1 MMDIVD
7 ALQETTSIMGAKH
20 LKLPCL
26 LFHPKCAAGKYG
38 NYYDFEF
45 YTLLMTRP
53 NTYYMRK
60 KYLARCNC
68 YEPVAQKFII
78 NGLWPI
84 YNDFNARPKCRSA
97 SNAQRVFDGEQFKI
111 AETTCVVKMK
121 EYWPNPTAK
130 DLTESKFFWERQW
143 KEHDVNVTKML
154 EDAGISIGMD
164 FDPIVII
171 QVIEKKTK
179 SFPNIRCYKGML
191 WGDRICFGKYGM
203 FRDCNMRIVYHKI
216 SLPAMPPTIKAEPS
230 PRLGGKKKKKGFPAE
245 QPRPGG
251 GVGPTSSGW
260 PEGKSYPRS
269 KTRGVTVALQHLLQ

>member
-53 NTYYMRK
+53 NTYYMCERNT
-60 KYLARCNC
+60 L
-68 YEPVAQKFII
+68 
-78 NGLWPI
+78 L
-84 YNDFNARPKCRSA
+84 DL
-97 SNAQRVFDGEQFKI
+97 I
-111 AETTCVVKMK
+111 AMSPSHRNLSSMETTCVVKMK

-143 KEHDVNVTKML
+143 KEHDVNMTKML

-164 FDPIVII
+164 SDPIVII
-171 QVIEKKTK
+171 QVI
-179 SFPNIRCYKGML
+179 
-191 WGDRICFGKYGM
+191 GK
-203 FRDCNMRIVYHKI
+203 
-216 SLPAMPPTIKAEPS
+216 
-230 PRLGGKKKKKGFPAE
+230 
-245 QPRPGG
+245 
-251 GVGPTSSGW
+251 
-260 PEGKSYPRS
+260 
-269 KTRGVTVALQHLLQ
+269 